1 MSADEMQQRAEG
13 GMVYVVDDDPGIR
26 DGIGDLLDSLGIASR
41 QFESCERFLAEWR
54 DEGASCLVLDVRLQG
69 MTGVELQEQLAVA
82 GIPIPIIFMTAYA
95 DVPMVRK
102 VLKAG
107 AVEFLIKPFEDEEL
121 LKAVKEAFAR
131 DRAQRRAENL
141 VNSIQARA
149 ETLSER
155 ERQVM
160 ELVTAG
166 LTNKEIAEKL
176 FLSVVTIK
184 VYRGQVMRK
193 MEAESLADLVRMYE
207 KISPPNNSKSSTV

>member
-1 MSADEMQQRAEG
+1 M
-13 GMVYVVDDDPGIR
+13 
-26 DGIGDLLDSLGIASR
+26 
-41 QFESCERFLAEWR
+41 
-54 DEGASCLVLDVRLQG
+54 
-69 MTGVELQEQLAVA
+69 
-82 GIPIPIIFMTAYA
+82 
-95 DVPMVRK
+95 
-102 VLKAG
+102 
-107 AVEFLIKPFEDEEL
+107 
-121 LKAVKEAFAR
+121 KEAFAR
-131 DRAQRRAENL
+131 DGAQRRAENL

-184 VYRGQVMRK
+184 LYRGQVMRK